1 MTPLKKDLAE
11 VVRLGAVADASDD
24 RLDTANA
31 YAAEDIAASNFIRT
45 HHAEISKLAN
55 AARRLRALEMA
66 IAEQCND
73 CASVLQER
81 ADEILRAALGESP

>member
-1 MTPLKKDLAE
+1 MSSLEKDLAHIM
-11 VVRLGAVADASDD
+11 
-24 RLDTANA
+24 RLDSFLGGTAFVEA
-31 YAAEDIAASNFIRT
+31 KALWFIRT